1 MAPIRTIR
9 LLLLLAWAVCI
20 PAADLASLKPQGYVS
35 DFARV
40 LDARARAELEDFCG
54 RVEKATGAQIALV
67 TIPSLDGEPVEAV
80 AEQLF
85 RRWGIG
91 SKQNNEGVLVLLS
104 IQDRRSRVEVGYGLE
119 PAIPDGFAG
128 SVLRSMREALRAGDY
143 AAALMEAAQTLGTR
157 IAREKNVEISGAP
170 LPRRRPPPPDEG
182 QPWQPLLVALG
193 IFAFLLLTG
202 GRGGRG
208 GGPVNLLLAMML
220 GNAIGRSGGRGGGGF
235 GGYDGWGGGGGG
247 FGGFGGGMSGG
258 GGASGS
264 W

>member
-1 MAPIRTIR
+1 MCA
-9 LLLLLAWAVCI
+9 
-20 PAADLASLKPQGYVS
+20 PAADFASLKPQGYVS

-40 LDARARAELEDFCG
+40 LGVRARTELDDYCE

-80 AEQLF
+80 AEQMF

-91 SKQNNEGVLVLLS
+91 SKQSHEGVLVLLA
-104 IQDRRSRVEVGYGLE
+104 INDRRSRVEVGYGLE
-119 PAIPDGFAG
+119 AVMPDGFAG
-128 SVLRSMREALRAGDY
+128 SALRSMRDALRAGDY
-143 AAALMEAAQTLGTR
+143 ASALMEAAQTIGER
-157 IAREKNVEISGAP
+157 IAREKNVEIGGAP
-170 LPRRRPPPPDEG
+170 LPRRRAAPREDDR
-182 QPWQPLLVALG
+182 PWQPLLVALG

-208 GGPVNLLLAMML
+208 GGPVNLLLAMMA

-235 GGYDGWGGGGGG
+235 GGYDSWGGGGGG